1 MHCILDYIIYQNTN
15 YYRTLGTFDNGHSAL
30 CYLVASSASHY
41 CTAVSENEDTE
52 IPQCPLDSWQE
63 CIAFKSKKTFI
74 KNGMLVDAAKQ
85 VLKVSNIQD
94 ITMRGY
100 VNKVAQLRGVRYK
113 GQSLKQV
120 LSNLDVDDVA
130 RQNGTVTTKNGS
142 RVRWQPLRDTT
153 RLLHCMFAGG
163 EQLLYLFKEMGVS
176 MTRYV

>member
-100 VNKVAQLRGVRYK
+100 VNNMSKF
-113 GQSLKQV
+113 SI
-120 LSNLDVDDVA
+120 
-130 RQNGTVTTKNGS
+130 S
-142 RVRWQPLRDTT
+142 RNNNMCLWC
-153 RLLHCMFAGG
+153 LLT
-163 EQLLYLFKEMGVS
+163 YLILG
-176 MTRYV
+176 